1 MGFADALKARAKR
14 TKPWAS
20 AEEVPWREARYVVV
34 DVETTGLD
42 LGKDEIISIGAVEV
56 IDGRVSSEHFYRVV
70 HTERPISADAIR
82 IHCLTQEDLVGAP
95 AVGDVLAELR
105 ELVSGAAIVAH
116 AAWVER
122 AFLNRQLRMVGERV
136 PDQLVDTAALARALD
151 LAPVGR
157 QEPSLEGLAKRLNLP
172 VYTPHHALMDAITT
186 AVLFLALAHR
196 VEAAQSDPLTLDGL
210 LGLSQRHGN

>member
-1 MGFADALKARAKR
+1 M
-14 TKPWAS
+14 
-20 AEEVPWREARYVVV
+20 PWRGARYVVV

-70 HTERPISADAIR
+70 HTERPISVDAIR

-196 VEAAQSDPLTLDGL
+196 V
-210 LGLSQRHGN
+210 